1 MLVYDICPEPV
12 LAKTSP
18 RVFRFQTHQ
27 MSDVF
32 ACVQEL
38 GDHVNAVLHEG
49 CAASNGAKKRLFCA
63 SFVSKNDRSIYQDR
77 FGTNTEEKVVQKKA
91 FYAGTITLLRSITAK
106 AKQLGK
112 KLLYQCHTTGGMD
125 NNTVASFLVG
135 AGVDHCACAHKTRW
149 LRSGV
154 LDVTTYR
161 QFTQTSSGWRLT
173 NGRVFCFIRCE
184 NQTLLPVAGTLLA
197 KPPSPTAIRSWTGR
211 SEHQQPTQ
219 CTTQQR
225 RPGRVRLPAARK

>member
-1 MLVYDICPEPV
+1 MFVPSLFWQRQA
-12 LAKTSP
+12 L
-18 RVFRFQTHQ
+18 VFRLNSRSPNGRRFR
-27 MSDVF
+27 MR
-32 ACVQEL
+32 VQEL

-49 CAASNGAKKRLFCA
+49 CAASNGAENAFFAPVLHQK
-63 SFVSKNDRSIYQDR
+63 RSINLPRQAR
-77 FGTNTEEKVVQKKA
+77 NKCRKQVVQKNA

-125 NNTVASFLVG
+125 NNTVASFLIG
-135 AGVDHCACAHKTRW
+135 AGADHCACAHKTRW
-149 LRSGV
+149 LRFGV
-154 LDVTTYR
+154 LDVTAYR
-161 QFTQTSSGWRLT
+161 QFTQTSSERRLT

-184 NQTLLPVAGTLLA
+184 KQTLLPVAGTLLA

>member
-1 MLVYDICPEPV
+1 M
-12 LAKTSP
+12 
-18 RVFRFQTHQ
+18 R
-27 MSDVF
+27 
-32 ACVQEL
+32 VQEL

-49 CAASNGAKKRLFCA
+49 CAASNGAENAFFAPVLHQKL
-63 SFVSKNDRSIYQDR
+63 SINLPRQAR
-77 FGTNTEEKVVQKKA
+77 NKCRKQVVQKKA

-125 NNTVASFLVG
+125 NNTVASFLIG

-149 LRSGV
+149 LRFGV

-197 KPPSPTAIRSWTGR
+197 KPPSPTAILSWTGR